1 MKFLIE
7 NWALILLAL
16 VSGGMLLWP
25 AIGRRAAGPTLN
37 TLSATRMI
45 NDGAVIVDV
54 RDNGEFNGG
63 HLPNAR
69 NIPVVDLEKRVGELP
84 SGKPVLVVCATG
96 QRAGRAI
103 TALRKAGRDQV
114 FSLEG
119 GLAAWRSAGLPVV
132 K

>member
-16 VSGGMLLWP
+16 FSGGMLLWP
-25 AIGRRAAGPTLN
+25 AIGRRAGGPTLN

-45 NDGAVIVDV
+45 NDGAVVVDV

-84 SGKPVLVVCATG
+84 SGKPVLVVCASG